1 MYLLLASI
9 SLASAVDTNSVRW
22 TTNYP
27 GVFERKVIPYVSYW
41 TNQYPARSNELK
53 GRTKVF
59 TNTVYFTNE
68 PFSHY
73 VPASFPERV
82 WTNFIA
88 RTNGRDMRLWSVR
101 SHPADWPKSGPVVKW
116 NRNSLVYGLHGF
128 TALSPCWETEGSP
141 GQVPITALTRR
152 HGYTRGHG
160 MGPSGFGERFA
171 GKAVWFIT
179 ANDGLIKVRVAREV
193 VRTQPVDHRDYTIL
207 LFDRDLPDSIQPML
221 VADDKALQTAYPYVP
236 GGPRPLFKTEQ
247 SGYVSTDQA
256 GLSVNTFKG
265 GDSGSPDMLPLE
277 DKLLFLGGRSSSSP
291 SPEMQADMDE
301 LCKRQKLNPRRYQ
314 MRWVEIPAPESH

>member
-1 MYLLLASI
+1 
-9 SLASAVDTNSVRW
+9 
-22 TTNYP
+22 
-27 GVFERKVIPYVSYW
+27 
-41 TNQYPARSNELK
+41 
-53 GRTKVF
+53 
-59 TNTVYFTNE
+59 
-68 PFSHY
+68 
-73 VPASFPERV
+73 
-82 WTNFIA
+82 
-88 RTNGRDMRLWSVR
+88 
-101 SHPADWPKSGPVVKW
+101 
-116 NRNSLVYGLHGF
+116 
-128 TALSPCWETEGSP
+128 
-141 GQVPITALTRR
+141 
-152 HGYTRGHG
+152 
-160 MGPSGFGERFA
+160 
-171 GKAVWFIT
+171 
-179 ANDGLIKVRVAREV
+179 
-193 VRTQPVDHRDYTIL
+193 
-207 LFDRDLPDSIQPML
+207 ML